1 MVCSLKNLINS
12 VFPIIFNTYEH
23 NRLKTVKDRK
33 GKVVE
38 TYTYNIY
45 GEVASVT
52 DALGNVTTYEY
63 DNTGRLTNVVMKAKD
78 ADKAAST
85 TAYGYDKAGN
95 ILTQTDGNGNV
106 TKYEYSAH
114 GRLMSVTN
122 ADGNAES
129 YVYDAFGNV
138 TEKTDGNG
146 TVVLYQYDNRNNL
159 TQVSYDDKIIA
170 YSYDK
175 MNNRTSMDDESG
187 EYAYTYDNG
196 NRLVSVTKD
205 DAAYLAYEYDKLG
218 NVTKANHLTYTYD
231 ACGRMTSAND
241 VAYTYDE
248 VGNLA
253 TTTYP
258 TGSVTYAYDKN
269 NRVTNVANKVGEEI
283 LTSYAY
289 TYYDNGME
297 KSKDDDS
304 KLIEYTYDGAGRLKT
319 VTETDKETETVT
331 RTATYTYDNAGNRE
345 SLVEVCTGTDT
356 VNGESIAFAQKRT
369 GYLYN
374 EANVIT
380 LEREIYQDAAGN
392 ELASKN
398 TRYVYDNAG
407 NLISTTVE
415 YVTEIPEEATA
426 DATEA
431 IEVAEDA
438 TEEATDDIKIGTA
451 VWIEVTINE
460 YNELNQLVGYTSIN
474 GDERSYS
481 SYVYSGDNLRVQKT
495 VDGEVTDYLL
505 SGDYVIAETGKT
517 YFFGMSYHGFA
528 TSEEEYLYFTNSH
541 GDVTRVLGGDRTTV
555 AAYDYDEFGNL
566 TYEDSS
572 IENDVLYSGE
582 FYDSE
587 SKNYYLR
594 ARYYDPSIG
603 RFTQQDTFLGVY
615 DNPLSLNR
623 YTYCHNNPI
632 MFVDPSGH
640 AVVADT
646 QGDIEAVLS
655 LIKDITQNGNWNYE
669 IIFDEDGNFQYYK
682 VAYNGDV
689 SELDRSAIST
699 VATDVIKIATSDI
712 VGNIEVSFKKDV
724 YGGYAPGFT
733 LDLESVKTQSDYELY
748 ENLISKGIN
757 TSIEIEKISEIDEW
771 NAGERVNFMSVFLHE
786 MTHAITYELGI
797 DDMLYISIADI
808 NNSNRQD
815 EIKQLYMKDFQSNL
829 NEAIAYSVEMQFR
842 EDFSNYDCFKVDD
855 NKENDWMDKILMWV
869 DNLRMKD
876 RQTGGRARFPFE
888 IIELEQNENGETI
901 QGEMI
906 MVNYEYTNPSECI
919 YKMIFPKNY
928 SSSES
933 TFSSFRTLSEK
944 INNKELGG
952 RYYEKAHLS
961 NYGIYFVNNE

>member
-12 VFPIIFNTYEH
+12 VFQIIFNTYEH
-23 NRLKTVKDRK
+23 NRLKTVTDRK

-38 TYTYNIY
+38 TYTYNTY

-205 DAAYLAYEYDKLG
+205 DAAYLNYTYDKLN
-218 NVTKANHLTYTYD
+218 NVTSINHLTYTYD

-241 VAYTYDE
+241 VAYTYDKN
-248 VGNLA
+248 GNLA

-258 TGSVTYAYDKN
+258 TGSTTYTYDAN
-269 NRVTNVANKVGEEI
+269 NRVTNVANSCNDDV
-283 LTSYAY
+283 LSYAY

-297 KSKDDDS
+297 KSKDDGT
-304 KLIEYTYDGAGRLKT
+304 KLIEYAYDGAGRLKT
-319 VTETDKETETVT
+319 VTETDKATETVT

-356 VNGESIAFAQKRT
+356 VNGESIAFEQKRT

-415 YVTEIPEEATA
+415 YVTEIPEEATE

-438 TEEATDDIKIGTA
+438 TEESTDDINIGTA

-460 YNELNQLVGYTSIN
+460 YNGLNQLIGYTSIK
-474 GDERSYS
+474 GAERSYS
-481 SYVYSGDNLRVQKT
+481 SYVYNGDNLRTQKT
-495 VDGEVTDYLL
+495 VDGKVTDYVLN
-505 SGDYVIAETGKT
+505 GGYVMAETGKT
-517 YFFGMSYHGFA
+517 YLLGLSYHGYASAEATYWYFA
-528 TSEEEYLYFTNSH
+528 NSH
-541 GDVTRVLGGDRTTV
+541 GDITRVVDSNNATV
-555 AAYDYDEFGNL
+555 AKYDYDEFGEL
-566 TYEDSS
+566 TFEDGQ
-572 IENDVLYSGE
+572 IDNDILYAGE
-582 FYDSE
+582 FYDRESE
-587 SKNYYLR
+587 NYYLR
-594 ARYYDPSIG
+594 ARYYNPSIG
-603 RFTQQDTFLGVY
+603 RFNSKDPHWNPSNMIYGDIAENAPAPEIRSANYTSYVPEPLKRNEMTMPTYDKGQDKVKSLIAETMAFSGTIYNGSLYESYFTGFGTPQEEMLFAVINARRADNGAILQSANLYVY
-615 DNPLSLNR
+615 C
-623 YTYCHNNPI
+623 TNNPV
-632 MFVDPSGH
+632 MFVDPSGF
-640 AVVADT
+640 VALRVFNYERLSKKSQIMIGVANWHRMKNNITQQQYETALIKYGAEFNSAIVSSTDT
-646 QGDIEAVLS
+646 YWNEGDIPIRVNCYAYAFNMTFDPTTSELMQTYEFIQPGQVLN
-655 LIKDITQNGNWNYE
+655 K
-669 IIFDEDGNFQYYK
+669 DEDLDFTIETYNSEDELKNAYINAVTKDASNMNYYF
-682 VAYNGDV
+682 VN
-689 SELDRSAIST
+689 T
-699 VATDVIKIATSDI
+699 ATATQQ
-712 VGNIEVSFKKDV
+712 
-724 YGGYAPGFT
+724 P
-733 LDLESVKTQSDYELY
+733 
-748 ENLISKGIN
+748 
-757 TSIEIEKISEIDEW
+757 DETW
-771 NAGERVNFMSVFLHE
+771 
-786 MTHAITYELGI
+786 
-797 DDMLYISIADI
+797 
-808 NNSNRQD
+808 
-815 EIKQLYMKDFQSNL
+815 K
-829 NEAIAYSVEMQFR
+829 
-842 EDFSNYDCFKVDD
+842 
-855 NKENDWMDKILMWV
+855 
-869 DNLRMKD
+869 
-876 RQTGGRARFPFE
+876 
-888 IIELEQNENGETI
+888 
-901 QGEMI
+901 
-906 MVNYEYTNPSECI
+906 
-919 YKMIFPKNY
+919 
-928 SSSES
+928 
-933 TFSSFRTLSEK
+933 
-944 INNKELGG
+944 
-952 RYYEKAHLS
+952 
-961 NYGIYFVNNE
+961 IYFVANEYGGFHFFRQNSDGSWTHKQGQGNVEYTDDPKETARNLGYNVEIGYFYVGPKPDYSLPGLSKEALQ